1 MMDWLTSKVGVLIA
15 IGVITVF
22 VLGLFSWQH
31 SAMVDRE
38 GQAVADSVSDI
49 IESTAGLSAAVRLN
63 ASFGESGQ
71 LPAEI
76 DGDAYTVNI
85 TSDSVIVK
93 AGSRMWISGLFAPC
107 VPRNITD
114 RQLNMTEFR
123 ETDYSG
129 WTGEH
134 ESDGCFSV
142 ERAAVDVSG
151 RTEYLTLVYWD
162 EG

>member
-1 MMDWLTSKVGVLIA
+1 MEWLASKVGVLIA

-22 VLGLFSWQH
+22 VLGVFSWQH

-38 GQAVADSVSDI
+38 GQTVADSVSDI
-49 IESTAGLSAAVRLN
+49 IGSAAGISAAVRLN
-63 ASFGESGQ
+63 ASFGESGL

-76 DGDAYTVNI
+76 GGERYTVNV
-85 TSDSVIVK
+85 TSDNVIVK
-93 AGSRMWISGLFAPC
+93 AGSRMWISSLFAPC
-107 VPRNITD
+107 IPRNITD

-123 ETDYSG
+123 ETDFSG

-134 ESDGCFSV
+134 GSTGCFTV